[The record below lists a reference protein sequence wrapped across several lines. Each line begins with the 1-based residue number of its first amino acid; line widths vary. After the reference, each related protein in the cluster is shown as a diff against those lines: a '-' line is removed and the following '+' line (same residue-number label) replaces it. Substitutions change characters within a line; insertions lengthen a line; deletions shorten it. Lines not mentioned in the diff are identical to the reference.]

1 MYESAPDPYCYPG
14 TDVLVNR
21 RDLRDQARL
30 DAYEAM
36 ITAQRAEEPLPIG
49 AAHLLAELN
58 AVHPFREGNGR
69 TQLAYLALLA
79 TKAGHPLALERMD
92 PSAMLA
98 AMIGSF
104 QSDEAPLADLIEK
117 LIG

>member
-36 ITAQRAEEPLPIG
+36 ITAQ
-49 AAHLLAELN
+49 
-58 AVHPFREGNGR
+58 
-69 TQLAYLALLA
+69 LAYLALLA
-79 TKAGHPLALERMD
+79 SKAGHPLALERMD

-104 QSDEAPLADLIEK
+104 QSDEAPLADLTAK